1 MSCRLLRSVLVG
13 GLLVSSASG
22 APFSPL
28 LAPAQ
33 AQSSGSLELKVR
45 RQPDV
50 VEVVLE
56 NTGPAPALQQT
67 SSSDSWEARISLEAA
82 NALRLGPQQTGLPS
96 EGLKSISLTGSGR
109 DYLLRVESV
118 AGRTLSPPVLSAD
131 GQNLVL
137 SFPASPTGLTQTTRL
152 NLNRP
157 GRVPQASY
165 VPPLQPR
172 AVAPPLGDMAVGTMV
187 MRNQGYVSLQ
197 GPPVTLNFRNTP
209 VKEAMLS
216 LARVGGY
223 GFVYVD
229 DRADNLRDEEE
240 LIRGADGVTRTQTLN
255 EDPRPVTMLFN
266 NESYSTAV
274 NAVLMASRIQAK
286 VQGSTIFAGPQVVAQ
301 AGFGPQ
307 LSKVYRLNQATPQS
321 AAQYLASLGAEI
333 FVPEQITQTQSTG
346 ETTTAGGGGGG
357 GAAGT
362 TVGNVSTETAT
373 RTTIT
378 TYSSNK
384 GPLLGMTGTVDDR
397 LGTITLVG
405 TPTTVQAAEG
415 YLKQIDLRERQVA
428 LSVKIL
434 DVSLEN
440 TNDIDNSFSLRFGN
454 NLIVNDQGR
463 LLAAFGRNLP
473 ANEGSFASAPLETE
487 SSSTSSFDES
497 SGSREF
503 SGLNTDT
510 SFNSNDVSD
519 ALTATFE
526 NGRSLSQSQIEDI
539 NNSLSR
545 DTGTSLQEVTRDI
558 TITQPDGSTL
568 TETLTEYR
576 IVPTANSSQGFSS
589 SLAQN
594 INEILSSSTGQ
605 RVSLARN
612 SSSGNRSDLR
622 GDLSTSRRSA
632 SGSRTD
638 STSST
643 GVSSRRRN
651 PALNYPDQA
660 FYDFLQAQIVSENT
674 KVLASPTIILSES
687 NEIIRGSG
695 TRV

>member
-1 MSCRLLRSVLVG
+1 MG